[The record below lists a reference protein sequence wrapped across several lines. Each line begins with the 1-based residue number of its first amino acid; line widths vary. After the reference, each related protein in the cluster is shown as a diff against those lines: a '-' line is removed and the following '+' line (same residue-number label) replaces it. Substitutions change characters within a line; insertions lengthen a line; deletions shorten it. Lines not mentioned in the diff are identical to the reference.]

1 MNRPT
6 TDAARSAIMRAVKSQ
21 DTVPE
26 MQVRSYVHRL
36 GFRFRLHSKS
46 LPGKPDLVF
55 PRLACVIFVHGCF
68 WHGHG
73 CPRGARIPKTNTNYW
88 RTKIARNISRDE
100 ANLRRL
106 KSLGWRVLVIW
117 ECEIKNSDRTEK
129 RLLKFL
135 RENPR
140 QNAD

>member
-1 MNRPT
+1 M
-6 TDAARSAIMRAVKSQ
+6 
-21 DTVPE
+21 
-26 MQVRSYVHRL
+26 
-36 GFRFRLHSKS
+36 
-46 LPGKPDLVF
+46 
-55 PRLACVIFVHGCF
+55 ACAIFVHGCF

-73 CPRGARIPKTNTNYW
+73 CPRGARLPKTNTNYW

-117 ECEIKNSDRTEK
+117 ECEIKNSERTEQ